1 MTKNKFTPVL
11 LSITALLWACSST
24 PTGTPLLEQ
33 ARTNYTQATNNP
45 DATKYAPLELKQAG
59 DALEKANIASN
70 KQEGPAVVDGLAY
83 IASQKIA
90 LVHVA
95 ASQKSTEAGMANS
108 SKDRDQMRLEQRTKE
123 ADQAKSA
130 MNAAQQETQLAK
142 KDSSALML
150 ELADLKAK
158 ETERGIVV
166 TFSDVLFATDVAKL
180 NATGTSTATK
190 LAGVLQKNPQRT
202 VLVEGFTDST
212 GPEAHNQKLSLQ
224 RANSVADALRQSG
237 ISTQR
242 VAIRAYGETNPAAP
256 NDSSKNRQLNRRVE
270 IVISDENGRISPR

>member
-1 MTKNKFTPVL
+1 M
-11 LSITALLWACSST
+11 
-24 PTGTPLLEQ
+24 
-33 ARTNYTQATNNP
+33 
-45 DATKYAPLELKQAG
+45 
-59 DALEKANIASN
+59 
-70 KQEGPAVVDGLAY
+70 VDGLAY

-95 ASQKSTEAGMANS
+95 ASQKSTEADMANS
-108 SKDRDQMRLEQRTKE
+108 SKDRDQMRLKQRTNE

-142 KDSSALML
+142 KNSSALML
-150 ELADLKAK
+150 QLADLKAK

-166 TFSDVLFATDVAKL
+166 TFSDVLFATDIATL
-180 NATGTSTATK
+180 NAKGSSTAKK

-224 RANSVADALRQSG
+224 RANSVANALRQSG
-237 ISTQR
+237 ISNQR
-242 VAIRAYGETNPAAP
+242 VAIRAYGEANPAVP
-256 NDSSKNRQLNRRVE
+256 NNTSKNRQLNRRVE
-270 IVISDENGRISPR
+270 IVISDEKGQIAPR